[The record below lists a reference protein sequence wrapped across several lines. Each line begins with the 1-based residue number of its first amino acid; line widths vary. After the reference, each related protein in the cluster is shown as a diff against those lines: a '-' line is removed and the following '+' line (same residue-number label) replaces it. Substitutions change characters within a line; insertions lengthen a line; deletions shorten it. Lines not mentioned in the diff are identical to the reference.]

1 MSVELALR
9 ELLDGCRPESLSSGS
24 LHFPLSGLFD
34 SLISDTD
41 LSRSTTTSS
50 IFWVAGDFDEER
62 KILLYIR
69 AQVRFDVIA
78 SLIANS
84 FADSEKKT

>member
-1 MSVELALR
+1 MAA
-9 ELLDGCRPESLSSGS
+9 GQN
-24 LHFPLSGLFD
+24 HFPLSGLFD

-50 IFWVAGDFDEER
+50 IFWAAGDFEEER

-69 AQVRFDVIA
+69 ARK
-78 SLIANS
+78 SGLTS
-84 FADSEKKT
+84 